1 MLVDKWLEF
10 KNAQTCPN
18 DKNHTIA
25 EVFENRAKIK
35 IDTAQLD
42 DLMMTADIKTIYQN
56 GIRFLGT
63 FYYSDKLYGLKT
75 QVMIRYSLFDL
86 SEIKVYT
93 VKNQFLC
100 TAKRVTKAHPMA
112 YHLGDIKDVEDLKQ
126 KIQKQ
131 KRLKNK
137 TIKELQKFL
146 PNVDLKFIEQDIEED
161 VQDVIEVK
169 PVKAKK
175 PTPREVQMSAPVF
188 WNKYEKFE
196 WLMKNGC
203 TCEDDR
209 AWLAEYKQSE
219 EYRGL
224 YET

>member
-1 MLVDKWLEF
+1 
-10 KNAQTCPN
+10 
-18 DKNHTIA
+18 
-25 EVFENRAKIK
+25 
-35 IDTAQLD
+35 
-42 DLMMTADIKTIYQN
+42 
-56 GIRFLGT
+56 
-63 FYYSDKLYGLKT
+63 
-75 QVMIRYSLFDL
+75 MIRYSLFDL

-161 VQDVIEVK
+161 VQEVIEVK
-169 PVKAKK
+169 PVKTKK
-175 PTPREVQMSAPVF
+175 PTPREIQMNAPVF
-188 WNKYEKFE
+188 LNKYEKFE

>member
-1 MLVDKWLEF
+1 
-10 KNAQTCPN
+10 
-18 DKNHTIA
+18 
-25 EVFENRAKIK
+25 
-35 IDTAQLD
+35 
-42 DLMMTADIKTIYQN
+42 MMTADIKTIYQN

-75 QVMIRYSLFDL
+75 QIMIRYSLFDL

-146 PNVDLKFIEQDIEED
+146 PNVDLKFIEYDIEENI
-161 VQDVIEVK
+161 QDVIEAK
-169 PVKAKK
+169 PVKTKK
-175 PTPREVQMSAPVF
+175 QTPREVQMNAPVF
-188 WNKYEKFE
+188 LNKYEKFE
-196 WLMKNGC
+196 WLMQNGC
-203 TCEDDR
+203 TNADDR
-209 AWLAEYKQSE
+209 AWLTEYKQSE

>member
-1 MLVDKWLEF
+1 M
-10 KNAQTCPN
+10 
-18 DKNHTIA
+18 
-25 EVFENRAKIK
+25 
-35 IDTAQLD
+35 
-42 DLMMTADIKTIYQN
+42 
-56 GIRFLGT
+56 
-63 FYYSDKLYGLKT
+63 
-75 QVMIRYSLFDL
+75 
-86 SEIKVYT
+86 
-93 VKNQFLC
+93 
-100 TAKRVTKAHPMA
+100 
-112 YHLGDIKDVEDLKQ
+112 KQ

-175 PTPREVQMSAPVF
+175 PTPREEQMNAPVF
-188 WNKYEKFE
+188 LNKYEKFE

-203 TCEDDR
+203 TSAGDR
-209 AWLAEYKQSE
+209 EWLAEYKQSE

>member
-1 MLVDKWLEF
+1 MVL
-10 KNAQTCPN
+10 
-18 DKNHTIA
+18 I
-25 EVFENRAKIK
+25 
-35 IDTAQLD
+35 
-42 DLMMTADIKTIYQN
+42 IYQN

-100 TAKRVTKAHPMA
+100 TAKRVTKANPMA

-146 PNVDLKFIEQDIEED
+146 PNVDLKFIEQDIEDD
-161 VQDVIEVK
+161 VEEVIEVK

-175 PTPREVQMSAPVF
+175 PTPREKQMNVPVF
-188 WNKYEKFE
+188 LNKHKKFE

-203 TCEDDR
+203 TSADDR
-209 AWLAEYKQSE
+209 VWLAEYKQSE